1 MRFTR
6 HFYNNWNRG
15 RSYITEEMCLDIVDD
30 PVDVQ
35 VHRNGC
41 IQHWGQVDLFGDGKL
56 RFLKVVTTPTRDSV
70 VTAHLDSNF
79 RRKFMRTRR

>member
-1 MRFTR
+1 MRFTQ
-6 HFYNNWNRG
+6 HFYDNWDLE
-15 RSYITEEMCLDIVDD
+15 RSYITEEMCLDVIDN
-30 PVDVQ
+30 PVHIELQ
-35 VHRNGC
+35 TNGC

-79 RRKFMRTRR
+79 RRKFGRSMN